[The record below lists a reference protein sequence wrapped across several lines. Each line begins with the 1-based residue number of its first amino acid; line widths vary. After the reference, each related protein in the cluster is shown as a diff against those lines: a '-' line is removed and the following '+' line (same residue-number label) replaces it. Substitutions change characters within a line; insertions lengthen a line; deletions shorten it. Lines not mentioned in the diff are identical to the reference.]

1 MEKLNQA
8 KRDEMPKQMPLRRSL
23 AALTFVLCTLGTTGC
38 SNTSLEFKGP
48 SVTYTPSPGSL
59 EASGDKKYQAGD
71 YPGAINDYD
80 QLIERY
86 PEIPRGY
93 TRRSAARGKLGL
105 LKEALEDAN
114 MAIELGTDDAWA
126 YNNHAVLLL
135 RSSGTSPK
143 SLEEALESANKAIAI
158 DSAIPTF
165 YFNRA
170 IIKYNMNDLDGAM
183 TDHSRTLELD
193 ENYSD
198 ALRERGSL
206 FAELGIVPSACAD
219 WKKASSLGDKRSTD
233 YLQENSAV
241 CKEA

>member
-1 MEKLNQA
+1 MKKPNKHKTPEA
-8 KRDEMPKQMPLRRSL
+8 PKQMPPRRSL
-23 AALTFVLCTLGTTGC
+23 GALVFVLCTVSTMGC
-38 SNTSLEFKGP
+38 SNVSLKIKGP
-48 SVTYTPSPGSL
+48 SITYTPSPGAL
-59 EASGDKKYQAGD
+59 ETSGDKKYQAGD
-71 YPGAINDYD
+71 YKGAINDYD

-93 TRRSAARGKLGL
+93 TRRSAARGKLDL
-105 LKEALEDAN
+105 LEEALEDAN
-114 MAIELGTDDAWA
+114 TAIELGTDDPWA

-135 RSSGTSPK
+135 QSNGASPK

-158 DSAIPTF
+158 NSAVPMF

-170 IIKYNMNDLDGAM
+170 IIKYNMKDLDGAM

-219 WKKASSLGDKRSTD
+219 WKRASSLGDTRSTD
-233 YLQENSAV
+233 YLQANSEV
-241 CKEA
+241 CQ

>member
-1 MEKLNQA
+1 MEKLN
-8 KRDEMPKQMPLRRSL
+8 KPRKEGVPKQMPLRRSL
-23 AALTFVLCTLGTTGC
+23 AALTFALCTLSTTGC
-38 SNTSLEFKGP
+38 STISLKFSGP
-48 SVTYTPSPGSL
+48 SITYTPSPGSL

-80 QLIERY
+80 QLIEHY

-93 TRRSAARGKLGL
+93 TRRSAAKGKLGL

-114 MAIELGTDDAWA
+114 MAIELRTNDPWA

-135 RSSGTSPK
+135 RSSVASPK
-143 SLEEALESANKAIAI
+143 SLEDALESANKAIAI
-158 DSAIPTF
+158 NSVIPTF

-206 FAELGIVPSACAD
+206 FAELGIVPSACGD
-219 WKKASSLGDKRSTD
+219 WKKASSLGDTRSTE
-233 YLQENSAV
+233 YLQENSEV
-241 CKEA
+241 CKGA

>member
-1 MEKLNQA
+1 MHFGHNRL
-8 KRDEMPKQMPLRRSL
+8 
-23 AALTFVLCTLGTTGC
+23 
-38 SNTSLEFKGP
+38 LEYFIEVQRP
-48 SVTYTPSPGSL
+48 SSVTYTASPGSL
-59 EASGDKKYQAGD
+59 EASGDRKYQAGD

-165 YFNRA
+165 YFFCN
-170 IIKYNMNDLDGAM
+170 
-183 TDHSRTLELD
+183 HQVQH
-193 ENYSD
+193 
-198 ALRERGSL
+198 ERS
-206 FAELGIVPSACAD
+206 
-219 WKKASSLGDKRSTD
+219 
-233 YLQENSAV
+233 
-241 CKEA
+241 